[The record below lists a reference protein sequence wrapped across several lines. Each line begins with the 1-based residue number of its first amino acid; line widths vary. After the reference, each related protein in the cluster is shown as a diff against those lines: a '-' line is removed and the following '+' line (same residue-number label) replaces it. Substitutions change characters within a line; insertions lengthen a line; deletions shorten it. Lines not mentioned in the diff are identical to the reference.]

1 MRRLAILLILLGLLW
16 PGMASAIDQWVT
28 TPGGASAT
36 FPCSFPDF
44 RVCWW
49 DVTGGGLLVTTQLD
63 TQMCENVSYSW
74 LANIATTAHVN
85 LAIVYENHA
94 LTINVGNITA
104 EIIQNKAL
112 TGDPATDLYAVYG
125 IDAGFIYARFVMA
138 GAETGRLR
146 VHCHPRIS

>member
-1 MRRLAILLILLGLLW
+1 MKRFSILLILLGLLL

-28 TPGGASAT
+28 TPGAPSAT

-63 TQMCENVSYSW
+63 TQMCENLSYSW
-74 LANIATTAHVN
+74 TANIATAATVNTAT
-85 LAIVYENHA
+85 VYENNA
-94 LTINVGNITA
+94 LTISPTNVTA
-104 EIIQNKAL
+104 AIIQNKVL

-125 IDAGFIYARFVMA
+125 IDAGFMYARFVMA

-146 VHCHPRIS
+146 VHCHPRVS